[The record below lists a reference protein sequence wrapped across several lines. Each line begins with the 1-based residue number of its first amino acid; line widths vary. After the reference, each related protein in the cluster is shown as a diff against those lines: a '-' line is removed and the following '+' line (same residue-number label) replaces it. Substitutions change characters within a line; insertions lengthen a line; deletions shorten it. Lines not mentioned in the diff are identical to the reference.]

1 MPLTGEKEEAMH
13 GMRSGMLKKFVSVTL
28 LVPVAA
34 AVFFILAGGIYTVH
48 AQGEAAM
55 VKNADP
61 NVVRGAF
68 LAASIAVA
76 VGSLAAGIAVAYV
89 GAAAMGAIAEKP
101 ELAGR
106 AIIFVGLAEGIAIW
120 GWVIAFLILMRV

>member
-1 MPLTGEKEEAMH
+1 MRR
-13 GMRSGMLKKFVSVTL
+13 MRSGMVRKFVSVAL
-28 LVPVAA
+28 IVPVAA
-34 AVFFILAGGIYTVH
+34 AVFFILAGGIYTAH
-48 AQGEAAM
+48 AQGEAA
-55 VKNADP
+55 VKNVDP
-61 NVVRGAF
+61 SVVRGAF

>member
-1 MPLTGEKEEAMH
+1 MRR
-13 GMRSGMLKKFVSVTL
+13 MRSGMLKKFVSVAL
-28 LVPVAA
+28 LAPVAA
-34 AVFFILAGGIYTVH
+34 AVFFIFAGGIYTVH
-48 AQGEAAM
+48 AQGEAAV
-55 VKNADP
+55 VKNVDP
-61 NVVRGAF
+61 GVVRAAF
-68 LAASIAVA
+68 IAASIAVA

-106 AIIFVGLAEGIAIW
+106 AIIFVGLAEGVAIW

>member
-1 MPLTGEKEEAMH
+1 MNGSRSVMLRRFTGAA
-13 GMRSGMLKKFVSVTL
+13 L
-28 LVPVAA
+28 LVPVLAA
-34 AVFFILAGGIYTVH
+34 ACIGLAGVARTAH
-48 AQGEAAM
+48 AQDEAA
-55 VKNADP
+55 VKNTDP

-68 LAASIAVA
+68 IAASIAVA

>member
-1 MPLTGEKEEAMH
+1 MQRIG
-13 GMRSGMLKKFVSVTL
+13 SGGLKRVVSATI
-28 LVPVAA
+28 LVPVVAA
-34 AVFFILAGGIYTVH
+34 IVFILAGGFITAH
-48 AQGEAAM
+48 AQGEAA
-55 VKNADP
+55 VAKNVDP
-61 NVVRGAF
+61 NVVRWAF

-106 AIIFVGLAEGIAIW
+106 AIIFVGLAEGVAIW

>member
-1 MPLTGEKEEAMH
+1 MQ
-13 GMRSGMLKKFVSVTL
+13 GMRSGTLKRVVSVTL
-28 LVPVAA
+28 LVPIAA
-34 AVFFILAGGIYTVH
+34 AALFILAGGIFTVY
-48 AQGEAAM
+48 AQGETAV
-55 VKNADP
+55 VKNVDP
-61 NVVRGAF
+61 NVVRWAF
-68 LAASIAVA
+68 LASSIAVA
-76 VGSLAAGIAVAYV
+76 VGSLAAGLAVAYV